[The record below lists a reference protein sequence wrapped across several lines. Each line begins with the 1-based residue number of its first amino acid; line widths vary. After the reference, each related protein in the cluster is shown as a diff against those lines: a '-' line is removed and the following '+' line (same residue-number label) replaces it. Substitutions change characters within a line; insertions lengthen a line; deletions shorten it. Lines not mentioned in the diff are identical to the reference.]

1 MAVGS
6 EPDPRDD
13 HTINRATILIDW
25 LVVGGRPKFPILLSG
40 RRSKST
46 GTKRMDLTKIRNIGI
61 SAHIDSGKTTLTE
74 RVLFYAG
81 RIYKIEE
88 VKGGGDGATMDYM
101 ELEQERGI
109 TITSACTQVHWGL
122 GEDMDHTVN
131 LIDTPGHVD
140 FTIEVERSLRVLD
153 GAVLVLCSV
162 GGVQSQS
169 LTVDRQMRR
178 YGVPRL
184 AFVNKMDRT
193 GADAYRV
200 AKQVREKLNADAVM
214 MQIPIGAGETY
225 EGSIDLV
232 TMKAAYFDGLQ
243 GEIVRY
249 EEIPEN
255 LLDKAKQY
263 RQMMLES
270 LSMYS
275 DAMMELL
282 LNEEEVPEDLIHATV
297 KEAVQSL
304 RITPVFCGS
313 AYKNKGVQLLL
324 DAVVRYLPS
333 PLEREIKAR
342 KVNNQDEKFELK
354 PDTSLP
360 FVGMAFK
367 IVDDPY
373 GQLTFTR
380 IYQGT
385 VKKGDMYINQRTGKK
400 ERFSRI
406 VRMHADERSELDEAF
421 AGDIVAI
428 MGLDCATGDTFSNE
442 KDYCT
447 LESMFVPEPVIKVAV
462 TPASRADQDK
472 MSKALNRFR
481 KEDPTFQVFTDE
493 ETSETIL
500 CGMGELHLDIYVE
513 RMRREYKVEVTVGA
527 PKVSYREAP
536 GHKVEFNYKHKKQT
550 GGSGQFAHIV
560 GSMTPL
566 TEEGA
571 PNFEFDEKITG
582 GRIPKNFI
590 APVEKGFRDSMVKG
604 PIAEY
609 PVVGVRMELVDGSYH
624 DVDSSERAFYIA
636 ACDCF
641 RQTMRESNPTLLEPI
656 MKLEV
661 ECPENDQ
668 GTVVGNLISRRGLIS
683 QTDVNDRISYITA
696 EVPLSEVFGYAT
708 DLRSMTKGQGTFTME
723 LAMYREVPRNLQEG
737 IITER
742 KKGLAAASA

>member
-1 MAVGS
+1 M
-6 EPDPRDD
+6 E
-13 HTINRATILIDW
+13 LEK
-25 LVVGGRPKFPILLSG
+25 L
-40 RRSKST
+40 
-46 GTKRMDLTKIRNIGI
+46 RNIGI

-81 RIYKIEE
+81 RIHKIEE

-109 TITSACTQVHWGL
+109 TITSACTQVHWDDKEGN
-122 GEDMDHTVN
+122 DHTIN

-200 AKQVREKLNADAVM
+200 TKQVREKLNADAVM
-214 MQIPIGAGETY
+214 MQIPIGAGETF
-225 EGSIDLV
+225 EGAIDLI

-243 GEIVRY
+243 GETVRY
-249 EEIPEN
+249 EEIPAEY
-255 LLDKAKQY
+255 LEKAQQY

-275 DAMMELL
+275 DEMMELL
-282 LNEEEVPEDLIHATV
+282 LNEQEVPDDLIHKTCKDAT
-297 KEAVQSL
+297 QSL

-342 KVNNQDEKFELK
+342 KFSDQNERFELK
-354 PDTSLP
+354 PDASLP

-385 VKKGDMYINQRTGKK
+385 IKKGEMYINQRTGKR

-406 VRMHADERSELDEAF
+406 VRMHADERSEVDEAGP
-421 AGDIVAI
+421 GDIVAV
-428 MGLDCATGDTFSNE
+428 MGIDCATGDTFSTE
-442 KDYCT
+442 KEYCS

-481 KEDPTFQVFTDE
+481 KEDPTFQVYGDE
-493 ETSETIL
+493 ETGETIL
-500 CGMGELHLDIYVE
+500 AGMGELHLDIYVE

-536 GHKVEFNYKHKKQT
+536 GMKVEFNYKHKKQT

-560 GSMTPL
+560 GSMTPI

-571 PNFEFDEKITG
+571 ENFIFEEKIVG
-582 GRIPKNFI
+582 GRIPKQFI
-590 APVEKGFRDSMVKG
+590 PPVEKGFRDSMVKG

-609 PVVGVRMELVDGSYH
+609 PVVGVKMQLVDGSYH

-656 MKLEV
+656 MKCEV

-668 GTVVGNLISRRGLIS
+668 GTVVGNLISRRGLIN
-683 QTDVNDRISYITA
+683 QTDARDKISYITA

-708 DLRSMTKGQGTFTME
+708 DLRSMTKGQGTFSME
-723 LAMYREVPRNLQEG
+723 LSCYREVPRNLQEG
-737 IITER
+737 IVTAR